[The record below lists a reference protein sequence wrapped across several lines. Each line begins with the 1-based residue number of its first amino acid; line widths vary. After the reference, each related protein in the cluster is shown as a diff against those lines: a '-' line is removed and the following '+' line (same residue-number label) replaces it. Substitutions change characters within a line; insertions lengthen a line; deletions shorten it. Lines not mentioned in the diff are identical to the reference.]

1 MTPTAS
7 PPDLGAQLRSARAAA
22 LAEAVRLLLAM
33 AEDAERFA
41 KSAMARLDDLPKA
54 QAYREAARRV
64 GELK

>member
-7 PPDLGAQLRSARAAA
+7 PPDLGAQLRAAA
-22 LAEAVRLLLAM
+22 LAEAVRLLQAM